1 MSDNAN
7 TADPNI
13 VLLKNVRLSYP
24 KIFTPAPFGD
34 EGGDPFYS
42 ANFILDKKT
51 NAEAIKQVQT
61 RIEAL
66 KKDKWKGKIP
76 GGIKLCLRDGTDRD
90 GSDGYGP
97 EVMFVSA
104 SSKQDRKPRVVN
116 KAFEPLTAQDGK
128 PYAGCYVHA
137 SVRLWAMD
145 NKFGKRINAELRVVI
160 FHADGEPFGAAPVD
174 AESEF
179 AGVDLDEDVES
190 APVTAKAVVKKAAAA
205 SDDWD

>member
-1 MSDNAN
+1 MSQPA
-7 TADPNI
+7 TTDPNI
-13 VLLKNVRLSYP
+13 ILLKNVRLSYP
-24 KIFTPAPFGD
+24 KIFKPAPFGD

-51 NAEAIKQVQT
+51 NADAIKAVEA
-61 RIEAL
+61 RIDAL
-66 KKDKWKGKIP
+66 KKEKWKGKPP
-76 GGIKLCLRDGTDRD
+76 GGIKPCLRDGSERD
-90 GSDGYGP
+90 GSDGYGDG
-97 EVMFVSA
+97 VMFLSA

-116 KAFEPLTAQDGK
+116 KAFEPLTAEDGK

-179 AGVDLDEDVES
+179 AGVDLDDES
-190 APVTAKAVVKKAAAA
+190 EAAPAAKPAAKKPAADL
-205 SDDWD
+205 SIDDM

>member
-1 MSDNAN
+1 MS
-7 TADPNI
+7 TPTQTDPNVI
-13 VLLKNVRLSYP
+13 LLKNVRLSYP
-24 KIFTPAPFGD
+24 KIFKPAPFGD

-51 NAEAIKQVQT
+51 NADAIKEVQA

-66 KKDKWKGKIP
+66 KKDKWKAKVP
-76 GGIKLCLRDGTDRD
+76 GGIKLCLHDGSDRD
-90 GSDGYGP
+90 GSDGYGDS
-97 EVMFVSA
+97 VMFLSS

-116 KAFEPLTAQDGK
+116 KAFEPLTPEDGK

-179 AGVDLDEDVES
+179 AGVDLDEDVEA
-190 APVTAKAVVKKAAAA
+190 APAKKSKEI
-205 SDDWD
+205 DIGDM

>member
-1 MSDNAN
+1 MSNAN

-42 ANFILDKKT
+42 ANFILDKKI
-51 NAEAIKQVQT
+51 NAEAIKQVQA
-61 RIEAL
+61 RIDAL
-66 KKDKWKGKIP
+66 KKEKWKGKPP
-76 GGIKLCLRDGTDRD
+76 GGIKLCLRDGSERD
-90 GSDGYGP
+90 GSDGYGDG
-97 EVMFVSA
+97 VMFLSA

-116 KAFEPLTAQDGK
+116 KSFEPLDPADGK

-137 SVRLWAMD
+137 SIRLWAMD

-190 APVTAKAVVKKAAAA
+190 APASKPAPAKAAA

>member
-1 MSDNAN
+1 MSDN
-7 TADPNI
+7 TKDPNI

-42 ANFILDKKT
+42 ANFILDKKE
-51 NAEAIKQVQT
+51 NAAAIKELLT

-66 KKDKWKGKIP
+66 KKDKWKSKIP
-76 GGIKLCLRDGTDRD
+76 GGIKLCLRDGTERE
-90 GSDGYGP
+90 GSDGYGE
-97 EVMFVSA
+97 EVMFLSA
-104 SSKQDRKPRVVN
+104 SSKADRKPRVVN
-116 KAFEPLTAQDGK
+116 KAFEPLAAADGK

-179 AGVDLDEDVES
+179 AGVDLGEDVES
-190 APVTAKAVVKKAAAA
+190 APTTKPAGKSKAAVDI
-205 SDDWD
+205 DDM

>member
-1 MSDNAN
+1 MSDNAK
-7 TADPNI
+7 DPNI
-13 VLLKNVRLSYP
+13 VLLKNVRLGYP
-24 KIFTPAPFGD
+24 KLFKPEPFGD

-42 ANFILDKKT
+42 ASLILDKET
-51 NAEAIKQVQT
+51 NADAIKAVQT
-61 RIEAL
+61 RIEDL

-76 GGIKLCLRDGTDRD
+76 GGIKLCLRDGIERD
-90 GSDGYGP
+90 GSDGYGDG
-97 EVMFVSA
+97 VMFLSA
-104 SSKQDRKPRVVN
+104 SAKQNRKPKVVN
-116 KAFEPLTAQDGK
+116 KEFEPLAAEDGK

-179 AGVDLDEDVES
+179 AGVDLDDDSES
-190 APVTAKAVVKKAAAA
+190 APAPKAKPAAAA
-205 SDDWD
+205 KKELSIDDM